1 MDFTQQMNQS
11 VKVAKTIVL
20 EDVDESPANHTLVEQ
35 RLKASK
41 FRSAYKPMNKRV
53 VNLSSACAPT

>member
-1 MDFTQQMNQS
+1 MNQS